1 MSLRPG
7 VLLDRPGL
15 GLSPL
20 LPPTPDSPG
29 HSYGE
34 CLLQPPLAVTPGH
47 TVSAKFVSGGA
58 TTPTPTSGHLRNNL
72 MLEDTFL
79 TVEVLEAEGWRVVAR
94 DADWETKLLWART
107 SSMGTSTVEVVW
119 EVPSDVQLGTYRLG
133 HQGFHRALFRWATRQ
148 EHNIHVIHFQ
158 RCGAL

>member
-1 MSLRPG
+1 
-7 VLLDRPGL
+7 
-15 GLSPL
+15 
-20 LPPTPDSPG
+20 
-29 HSYGE
+29 
-34 CLLQPPLAVTPGH
+34 
-47 TVSAKFVSGGA
+47 
-58 TTPTPTSGHLRNNL
+58 

-133 HQGFHRALFRWATRQ
+133 HQGFHRTLFRWATRQ